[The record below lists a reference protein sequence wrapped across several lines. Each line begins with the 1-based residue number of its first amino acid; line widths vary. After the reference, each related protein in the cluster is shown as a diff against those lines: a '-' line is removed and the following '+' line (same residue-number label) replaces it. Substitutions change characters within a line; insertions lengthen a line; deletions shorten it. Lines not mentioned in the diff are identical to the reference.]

1 MAMAPASV
9 RTEKAGKRS
18 GASAMASVAGLAMIL
33 SGCGAGSF
41 MPGTAVTVTA
51 PPQVTVTAGQP
62 QQAQQ
67 AQQAP
72 DQPTVTVTK
81 ERTLEPPAAKAPGA
95 AANAEEGNWKDCGN
109 GVHVEPQ
116 TTTCPFA
123 QDVASMA
130 RGGSG
135 YGTVYS
141 ATTRQSYATSCST
154 AASDVPWIYSCD
166 TGRGGHVTVHVY

>member
-1 MAMAPASV
+1 MAMSAV
-9 RTEKAGKRS
+9 RTTARRIDRAVAVVSAGAL
-18 GASAMASVAGLAMIL
+18 GMIL
-33 SGCGAGSF
+33 SGCGAGGF
-41 MPGTAVTVTA
+41 MPGMAATVTA
-51 PPQVTVTAGQP
+51 PPQVTVTAGQAP
-62 QQAQQ
+62 QAPQS
-67 AQQAP
+67 P
-72 DQPTVTVTK
+72 DQPTVTVTQ

-95 AANAEEGNWKDCGN
+95 AENAEEGNWKDCGA

-154 AASDVPWIYSCD
+154 AGSDVPWRYSCD
-166 TGRGGHVTVHVY
+166 TGRSGHVTVHVY